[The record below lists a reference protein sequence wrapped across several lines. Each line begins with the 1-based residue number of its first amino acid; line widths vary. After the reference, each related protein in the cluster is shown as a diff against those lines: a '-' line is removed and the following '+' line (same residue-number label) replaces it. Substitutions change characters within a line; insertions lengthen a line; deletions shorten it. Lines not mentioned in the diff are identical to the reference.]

1 MSAIIPSP
9 QQHEFHARS
18 NARATLTAFV
28 AIVSRDLLV
37 IRREILVFLL
47 QTLIQPLFFLFVFGK
62 VLPTIGAASASFS
75 SVLLPG
81 VVALTVFLT
90 ALQGPAIDLARD
102 LNVIREIDDRLL
114 APLPTVLVAIEKV
127 LLAVLRALI
136 GGAFI
141 FPLAYWILGS
151 GFQVRTDLLVVL
163 IGLMV
168 LVALVGA
175 SVGLVLGTAAP
186 IQMLP
191 LIFAL
196 VLTPLMFTGCTF
208 YPWASLGAIKWF
220 QIVTL
225 FNPLTYAAEGM
236 RYAMVPPL
244 HGQPLPTLAIGW
256 VLLALC
262 ASFVL
267 CLWGGLKLFHRRVV
281 S

>member
-1 MSAIIPSP
+1 MSATIPSQEHGFQP
-9 QQHEFHARS
+9 RS
-18 NARATLTAFV
+18 NARATLTAFL

-62 VLPTIGAASASFS
+62 VLPTIGAANASFS
-75 SVLLPG
+75 TVLLPG

-102 LNVIREIDDRLL
+102 LNIIREIDDRLL
-114 APLPTVLVAIEKV
+114 APLPIVLVAIEKV

-141 FPLAYWILGS
+141 FPLAYWIVGS
-151 GFQVRTDLLVVL
+151 GFQVRPDMLGVL

-175 SVGLVLGTAAP
+175 SIGLVLGTAAP

-244 HGQPLPTLAIGW
+244 HGQALQTLAIGW

-262 ASFVL
+262 TSFIV
-267 CLWGGLKLFHRRVV
+267 CLWGGLKLFQRRVV